1 MFARQVRKIVAEL
14 NEYGLKDYSIDMG
27 LTERGMI
34 SVEVNTL
41 HLAGP
46 YSLRR
51 EFYTKQFERS
61 RKKANDLLA
70 RKACEV
76 IQASGMPHIIREKAV
91 AIMMASDYLVQLALN
106 FADTP
111 SIERSNEETMLAV
124 VALLLA
130 LISTKNHEI
139 QLLTEAA

>member
-1 MFARQVRKIVAEL
+1 
-14 NEYGLKDYSIDMG
+14 
-27 LTERGMI
+27 
-34 SVEVNTL
+34 
-41 HLAGP
+41 
-46 YSLRR
+46 
-51 EFYTKQFERS
+51 
-61 RKKANDLLA
+61 
-70 RKACEV
+70 
-76 IQASGMPHIIREKAV
+76 
-91 AIMMASDYLVQLALN
+91 MASDYLVQLALN